1 MRTRNLITAVL
12 LSAFMA
18 ACGGDGVTEPDT
30 VAGTYILKTVDGKP
44 MPAVLYEEPGYKFEL
59 ISSNYV
65 LTEAGTFTNNASWRE
80 TDNGSVNTG
89 NESSS
94 GTFTVNGS
102 TLSFI
107 SPGGDAFQGTRV
119 GNTLTLNFEGVVA
132 VYVK

>member
-1 MRTRNLITAVL
+1 MRTRNLIAAVL
-12 LSAFMA
+12 LSVSIG

-30 VAGTYILKTVDGKP
+30 VAGTYVLKTVDGKP
-44 MPAVLYEEPGYKFEL
+44 VPVVVYEEPGYKLEI

-65 LTEAGTFTNNASWRE
+65 LTEGGTFTNNASWKE
-80 TDNGSVNTG
+80 TIDGAVSTG

-119 GNTLTLNFEGVVA
+119 GNTLTLNFEGIVA